1 MEEAR
6 KERVMAYVFLLVFVA
21 ILLWFGRTFARL
33 VPLAMD
39 TSFPVTPLVAGAVI
53 LSLATVFPLMSTFR
67 AEEAATLLER
77 MRTKAGRRG
86 KRVTLQT
93 AGRAFSMYAIA
104 LAATPMFYGLALIF
118 LVGDFTVM
126 LLLLPASVILAVV
139 GWFVVG
145 RVLEAMRTMF
155 LQ

>member
-6 KERVMAYVFLLVFVA
+6 KERLMAYVFLLVFVA
-21 ILLWFGRTFARL
+21 ILLWFGRSFARL
-33 VPLAMD
+33 VPLTMD
-39 TSFPVTPLVAGAVI
+39 TSFPVTPLVGGAVL
-53 LSLATVFPLMSTFR
+53 LSLATIFPLMSTFR
-67 AEEAATLLER
+67 VEEAAKLLER
-77 MRTKAGRRG
+77 LRSKASRSG
-86 KRVTLQT
+86 KRVTLQSV
-93 AGRAFSMYAIA
+93 GRTFSMYAVT

-126 LLLLPASVILAVV
+126 LLLLPATAILAVV

-145 RVLEAMRTMF
+145 RVLEAMRPMF

>member
-6 KERVMAYVFLLVFVA
+6 KERVLAYIFLLVFVA
-21 ILLWFGRTFARL
+21 VLLWFGRTFARL
-33 VPLAMD
+33 VPLTMD
-39 TSFPVTPLVAGAVI
+39 TSFPVLPLVAGAVL
-53 LSLATVFPLMSTFR
+53 LSLATIFPLMSTFKVE
-67 AEEAATLLER
+67 AAATLLEK
-77 MRTKAGRRG
+77 MRAKAGRSG

-93 AGRAFSMYAIA
+93 AGRAFSMYTVA

-126 LLLLPASVILAVV
+126 LLLLPATVILAVV
-139 GWFVVG
+139 GWVVLG
-145 RVLEAMRTMF
+145 RLLEAMRTMF